1 MGGIP
6 FDGFDHVGYEIHAAL
21 ILNLHLAPYFFH
33 FLLDAQFTNL
43 QTVLEGTENRIA
55 TERGRYTEIV
65 KKYNV
70 AALSQASLLSRHWAY
85 SSHVVFS
92 SLSHDDVPS
101 ATASMAWE
109 EYAQWRESNEAWLK
123 EQQALKNPDGTPY
136 YKVIVPD
143 WNPGSFVLIHYFNDR
158 SETEGNL
165 SPLYTSTID
174 TRYTLYLYNDTRV
187 GCIIP
192 EFASALMIFFF
203 IVYVKLYGLMS

>member
-1 MGGIP
+1 MRYIIGIIAILA
-6 FDGFDHVGYEIHAAL
+6 VAL
-21 ILNLHLAPYFFH
+21 
-33 FLLDAQFTNL
+33 
-43 QTVLEGTENRIA
+43 GT
-55 TERGRYTEIV
+55 
-65 KKYNV
+65 
-70 AALSQASLLSRHWAY
+70 
-85 SSHVVFS
+85 SSC
-92 SLSHDDVPS
+92 DNDEK
-101 ATASMAWE
+101 TTWE

-187 GCIIP
+187 DSSAYNTDPAPGIFRTRLNNTVQGWAMALTDMRCGDTAQVVLPYGVAYGSQNLGDIP
-192 EFASALMIFFF
+192 PYSNLRFNIRLVDIPYYE
-203 IVYVKLYGLMS
+203 KPPYGK